1 MRKLKSFTIVEL
13 CVTLLISGVVIGIA
27 YYAYS
32 LFLYQYKKQEA
43 KSALIREYLLFQKAM
58 QIDMEQ
64 AENITDS
71 ISSLTFRKVSNE
83 TAIYNFANDFIYR
96 NTLSATDSFRIKK
109 TKYYFSTV
117 TGTSDLINEI
127 HIVFDLK
134 PGKLRANFKKIYSAQ
149 QVIEHDSE

>member
-1 MRKLKSFTIVEL
+1 MKKLKSFTIVEL

-43 KSALIREYLLFQKAM
+43 KSALIREYLLFQKAIRTD
-58 QIDMEQ
+58 IDQ
-64 AENITDS
+64 AEDITDS
-71 ISSLTFRKVSNE
+71 IAYLTFRKLSNE
-83 TAIYNFANDFIYR
+83 TAKYNFANDFIYR

-109 TKYYFSTV
+109 TEYYFSTV
-117 TGTSDLINEI
+117 TETSDLVNEI

-134 PGKLRANFKKIYSAQ
+134 PEKLRADFKKIYSAQ
-149 QVIEHDSE
+149 QIMEHDVE